1 MLISE
6 DKKAFILSVDDYLKF
21 HSFIGW
27 EGLELVKPIAYLAV
41 ASVALATSVD
51 H

>member
-6 DKKAFILSVDDYLKF
+6 DNNLSLDYYLKF

-27 EGLELVKPIAYLAV
+27 EGLEQVKPIAA
-41 ASVALATSVD
+41 AEVALATSVD